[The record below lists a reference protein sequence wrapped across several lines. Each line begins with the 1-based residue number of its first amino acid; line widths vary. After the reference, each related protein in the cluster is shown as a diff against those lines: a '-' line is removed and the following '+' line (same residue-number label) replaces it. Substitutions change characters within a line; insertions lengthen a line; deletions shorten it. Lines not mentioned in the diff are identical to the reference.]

1 MSGKTGTTETHKSS
15 AFLGFTNN
23 LAAAVYIFGD
33 SPTPGEI
40 CSSPLRPCYSGN
52 LYGGTEPARS
62 WFAAM
67 NPVANNFGPTSLPP
81 IDEKY
86 ARGSQNGQ
94 VPEVVGLSQSAATS
108 RLQASGF
115 TVNSVTT
122 ASGARAGTV
131 TGVSPSG
138 SAIPGSTVTIY
149 ISDGS
154 VRAPAAPASPAAPAA
169 PAPGAT
175 PPDATPPGGEPAPP
189 AGTPPN

>member
-122 ASGARAGTV
+122 RPEHARERSPEFRRPGPRSRVRPSRSTSVTV
-131 TGVSPSG
+131 P
-138 SAIPGSTVTIY
+138 
-149 ISDGS
+149 
-154 VRAPAAPASPAAPAA
+154 
-169 PAPGAT
+169 
-175 PPDATPPGGEPAPP
+175 
-189 AGTPPN
+189 